1 MKLHLTIAYFGQR
14 YHGWQRQPDRLTIQ
28 QAVEMAAARVFNQ
41 PITLIGA
48 SRTDSG
54 VHAEGQSAHV
64 VIDQTTI
71 PIERIAS
78 ALNAR
83 LPTDIDV
90 RRVRVV
96 PDDFDARRQ
105 SCWKHYRYRV
115 HNAAYRPVADW
126 GRIYH
131 YWRTVDD
138 AKLVA
143 AAGRMV
149 GKHDFAAFA
158 HASSQ
163 PRLTTVRT
171 IYRLDVT
178 REEGARGQGL
188 GAREDASTYNPGP
201 ATLDPHSPSP
211 SPQPLAPCLVF
222 DICGDGFLY
231 KMIRNT
237 VGALLEVGRGHQ
249 PVEWIDEMLA
259 GGVAMRA
266 QHGPPAAPAQGL
278 TLLSVNY
285 QPWPVAGE

>member
-14 YHGWQRQPDRLTIQ
+14 YHGWQRQPDRLTVQ
-28 QAVEMAAARVFNQ
+28 QAVEQAAARVFHQ

-64 VIDQTTI
+64 VVEPTTI
-71 PIERIAS
+71 PIERISA

-90 RRVRVV
+90 RSVRVV
-96 PDDFDARRQ
+96 PDDFDARKHA
-105 SCWKHYRYRV
+105 CWKHYRYRV
-115 HNAAYRPVADW
+115 HNAHYRPVADW

-131 YWRTVDD
+131 YWRHVDD
-138 AKLVA
+138 AKL
-143 AAGRMV
+143 AAGAARMV
-149 GKHDFAAFA
+149 GTHDFAAFA

-178 REEGARGQGL
+178 RR
-188 GAREDASTYNPGP
+188 
-201 ATLDPHSPSP
+201 PS
-211 SPQPLAPCLVF
+211 ADELVF
-222 DICGDGFLY
+222 DIAGDGFLY

-237 VGALLEVGRGHQ
+237 VGALLEVGRGHK
-249 PVEWIDEMLA
+249 PVEWIDEMLS

-266 QHGPPAAPAQGL
+266 HHGPPAAPAQGL

-285 QPWPVAGE
+285 QPWPKAGE